1 MMKLVCKATGV
12 VVSATDEQAAI
23 LISGGFEPA
32 DGRKPVGKAEPAAK
46 KEADEPS
53 PEESESAGRED
64 VADVEGG
71 DEPDLD
77 TMNVMKLKS
86 YAKSEFGLTFPAS
99 AKRPEIVKAIEEA
112 KAARGA

>member
-32 DGRKPVGKAEPAAK
+32 DGRKPVGKAEPAEEK
-46 KEADEPS
+46 VADEPN
-53 PEESESAGRED
+53 PEAAARED
-64 VADVEGG
+64 VADDEGG

-99 AKRPEIVKAIEEA
+99 AKRAEIVKAIEEA
-112 KAARGA
+112 KAAKGA